1 MSINIKDAFDN
12 VAKNYDNNHK
22 KRIACFDDYYNLP
35 LMVMD
40 FKGDNPAVLDVGAGT
55 GLCSA
60 VLLTKYPK
68 ANITLIDLSEKM
80 LNIAKERFIDYKNFK
95 FIVEDY
101 TQYKY
106 EEKFDIIV
114 SALSIH
120 HLNAAQKENFY
131 KKCFDLLN
139 DGGVFVNSDLVLS
152 PFPEVEE
159 MFQVFRIQ
167 NFIDNNLTDD
177 EIEEART
184 RAMYDDP
191 STLDEQLN
199 WLIKAGFRNVECI
212 YKYFQYCVMYGKK

>member
-1 MSINIKDAFDN
+1 MSIYIKDAFDN

-40 FKGDNPAVLDVGAGT
+40 FKGDNPSVLDVGAGT

-80 LNIAKERFIDYKNFK
+80 MDIAKERFAEYNFK
-95 FIVEDY
+95 YIVEDY

-106 EEKFDIIV
+106 EQKFDIIV

-131 KKCFDLLN
+131 KKCFDILN

-159 MFQVFRIQ
+159 MFQAFRIQ
-167 NFIDNNLTDD
+167 NFIHNNLTDE
-177 EIEEART
+177 EIGEAST
-184 RAMYDDP
+184 RAKYDDP
-191 STLDEQLN
+191 STLEEQLN
-199 WLIKAGFRNVECI
+199 WLMNAGFRNVECI

>member
-12 VAKNYDNNHK
+12 VAKNYDKNQK

-40 FKGDNPAVLDVGAGT
+40 FKGNNPAVLDVGAGT

-101 TQYKY
+101 TQ
-106 EEKFDIIV
+106 
-114 SALSIH
+114 
-120 HLNAAQKENFY
+120 
-131 KKCFDLLN
+131 
-139 DGGVFVNSDLVLS
+139 
-152 PFPEVEE
+152 
-159 MFQVFRIQ
+159 
-167 NFIDNNLTDD
+167 
-177 EIEEART
+177 
-184 RAMYDDP
+184 
-191 STLDEQLN
+191 
-199 WLIKAGFRNVECI
+199 
-212 YKYFQYCVMYGKK
+212 